1 MWFVGIV
8 YYLTKN
14 ANGSLFSKQTVIRLC
29 SVRNIWLFFN
39 SNKHALYSSPW
50 QPVYFGV
57 LLLR

>member
-1 MWFVGIV
+1 MG
-8 YYLTKN
+8 LCCQN
-14 ANGSLFSKQTVIRLC
+14 KQLSDYVLSEIDD
-29 SVRNIWLFFN
+29 LFFN